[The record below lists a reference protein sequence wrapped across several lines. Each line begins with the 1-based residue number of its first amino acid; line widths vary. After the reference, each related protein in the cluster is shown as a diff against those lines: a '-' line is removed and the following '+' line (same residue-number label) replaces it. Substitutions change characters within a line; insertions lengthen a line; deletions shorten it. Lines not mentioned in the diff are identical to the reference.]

1 MVLYC
6 FAGNLP
12 PLNFQRVGSRWK
24 GRRYRGWNIV
34 NAAICCYVGFFYAH
48 QLRLSSPAQRKR
60 ICILTIFFATV
71 LWYRTK
77 SRIWLHNWS
86 VNDRLATF
94 LECAQAE
101 LFQFLRRLCRQIHGN
116 SAIEITVG
124 KKEIHLKS
132 ANKIQSL
139 AASRFNCFT
148 HAHAPAIWHSI
159 RNWIHE
165 PFSASHSF
173 MFRIKF
179 PTISKFVQYLV
190 CWTFWCIILLTFKWY
205 QINILQHKLLC
216 NHLKREVW
224 F

>member
-1 MVLYC
+1 MEGSAISRVKYRQCSNLLLCGLFLRTSVATLIASAAKEDLHFNDLFRYFKSVL
-6 FAGNLP
+6 
-12 PLNFQRVGSRWK
+12 R
-24 GRRYRGWNIV
+24 
-34 NAAICCYVGFFYAH
+34 
-48 QLRLSSPAQRKR
+48 
-60 ICILTIFFATV
+60 
-71 LWYRTK
+71 YRTK

-224 F
+224 